1 MSIYARL
8 ALIGL
13 AIVACLAVYVLS
25 GVRGHGISLQ
35 TVLAGIAAGV
45 GLPVA
50 ISIIAAIHG
59 LIRRRRRPVEFHG
72 DQITGDLP

>member
-25 GVRGHGISLQ
+25 GAPSQGVSLQ
-35 TVLAGIAAGV
+35 TGIAGLAAGV

-50 ISIIAAIHG
+50 ISIFAALQG
-59 LIRRRRRPVEFHG
+59 VIRRARRSDEFRG
-72 DQITGDLP
+72 DQITGEIP